1 MQITNI
7 LDKINRCVKAAEVN
21 EISPEKATETLV
33 ELTEQLENMKRKVC
47 VCVWIWVLVA
57 VMAFFLNTSTVQLKK
72 YWQEES
78 VHARRLKNRVV
89 HLNTISGI
97 TSVKAPEFQQ
107 WSKTRLNRLVVDY
120 LLREGLTETA
130 KLVATENDVEVNVN
144 KDISKGV
151 CVCVYSIRV
160 IRIWWMFRSLHNQK
174 RSRKH

>member
-7 LDKINRCVKAAEVN
+7 LDKINRCVKAAEAN

-47 VCVWIWVLVA
+47 YRVDMGLHGHSA
-57 VMAFFLNTSTVQLKK
+57 SFLNTSILYQLKK

-130 KLVATENDVEVNVN
+130 KLVATENDVEVNV
-144 KDISKGV
+144 DKGARV
-151 CVCVYSIRV
+151 CACT
-160 IRIWWMFRSLHNQK
+160 Q
-174 RSRKH
+174 